1 MSEYEII
8 LEEAYSKKLGINI
21 EFMSRSFAQEYV
33 FQKHNCNT
41 KITEVNMSESI
52 KQLLYIVSEDFEKTC
67 LR

>member
-1 MSEYEII
+1 
-8 LEEAYSKKLGINI
+8 
-21 EFMSRSFAQEYV
+21 MSRSFAQEYV

-67 LR
+67 LRQQIINTLSVIFIISKI